1 MLAEYEI
8 DTKLLGYWI
17 LGLTMVLT
25 VTGLYLAD
33 FSPSQIF
40 EDEHDLEVTVEDDV
54 LGPNELTTLTVTE
67 NGEPVQGAT
76 IRADSLNIGETKR
89 NGKLSFRALENDF
102 TLNATYNNESATE
115 EITVLTE
122 EQQEEQEGEEDS
134 DESEQQQE
142 ETGEGEAS
150 EDEDEETQD
159 EEDETGDDSVEEDF
173 TGIRL
178 DSTLEEGEENRL
190 TAYENGARLGLETVY
205 FNGEEQGETSP
216 GGTMTF
222 TPIDINSLTIEV
234 GEVEE
239 QFDID
244 YTEEDEEQ
252 ETVTGNI
259 EADLETGGLNYVGE
273 TVTLDASETESQN
286 QIESFNWNITH
297 ENETLER
304 QTETT
309 EFQPNYTGEY
319 QINLDVKD
327 VEGFADTESTIVD
340 VNEEYEGPDI
350 YLNEPWD
357 GSQLGPGHLF
367 EFSVTNARNTQQAQ
381 IIINEE
387 TVAST
392 NLGDGTNIIEEDG
405 EGGLFAEFPVE
416 GTQDYTVKV
425 EDLEQNWESEPMTV
439 EIERPWNQYGTFSA
453 TEPEDGATVQT
464 EEQEN
469 EEGETVHTVEF
480 EFTFNLETDVELTV
494 NGQEQTEQQE
504 EDGEEVEEFSYTTT
518 INQDTETYTAQIETE
533 PGEYNWTSQIQPVN
547 TDETPET
554 TDQKQLT
561 IQQ

>member
-1 MLAEYEI
+1 MLGNYEI

-25 VTGLYLAD
+25 VLGLYLAD
-33 FSPSQIF
+33 FSPSQVF
-40 EDEHDLEVTVEDDV
+40 EDEPALEVTVEDDV
-54 LGPNELTTLTVTE
+54 LEPNELTTLTVTE
-67 NGEPVQGAT
+67 NGEPVQGAE

-102 TLNATYNNESATE
+102 TLNATYNGESATE

-122 EQQEEQEGEEDS
+122 EQEEQEEDELDDSEQQEEEQEEQEE
-134 DESEQQQE
+134 
-142 ETGEGEAS
+142 EAS
-150 EDEDEETQD
+150 EEDVEDE
-159 EEDETGDDSVEEDF
+159 GF
-173 TGIRL
+173 TGFE
-178 DSTLEEGEENRL
+178 LEEEPYTGETNRL
-190 TAYENGARLGLETVY
+190 TLYKEDERTEGETVQL
-205 FNGEEQGETSP
+205 NGDTIGETSQAGSITFTVP
-216 GGTMTF
+216 DTEQFTLQASEIEQTFDTQLQEPIGEIKPDIQLGGT
-222 TPIDINSLTIEV
+222 
-234 GEVEE
+234 
-239 QFDID
+239 Q
-244 YTEEDEEQ
+244 Q
-252 ETVTGNI
+252 KAET
-259 EADLETGGLNYVGE
+259 L
-273 TVTLDASETESQN
+273 TLDGSDTTSEN
-286 QIESFNWNITH
+286 RIESFTWTMSFEDYEETINGQTAEYTIQ
-297 ENETLER
+297 NEGEYTVELEVEDINGFTE
-304 QTETT
+304 TETT
-309 EFQPNYTGEY
+309 TFEAEP
-319 QINLDVKD
+319 
-327 VEGFADTESTIVD
+327 
-340 VNEEYEGPDI
+340 EYEGPDI

-416 GTQDYTVKV
+416 GTQDYTVKI

-453 TEPEDGATVQT
+453 TEPEDGATVET

-469 EEGETVHTVEF
+469 EEGETVHIVEF
-480 EFTFNLETDVELTV
+480 EFTFDLETDVELQI
-494 NGQEQTEQQE
+494 NGQEQE
-504 EDGEEVEEFSYTTT
+504 EDGEQENEVEEFSYSST
-518 INQDTETYTAQIETE
+518 ITEDTETYTAQIETE
-533 PGEYNWTSQIQPVN
+533 PGEYSWNSQIQPVN